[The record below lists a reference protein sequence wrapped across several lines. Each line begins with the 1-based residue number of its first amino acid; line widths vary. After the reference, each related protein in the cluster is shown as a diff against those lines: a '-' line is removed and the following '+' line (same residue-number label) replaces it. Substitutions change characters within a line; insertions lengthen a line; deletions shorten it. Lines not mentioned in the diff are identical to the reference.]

1 MRTPAIWTL
10 TGGGTRIAV
19 TNRGASWLSC
29 VLALP
34 GGATR
39 EVLLAHDKPQQYGTQ
54 PGYLGGIVGRYANRI
69 AGARLLSPQGQT
81 HALSANEGCT
91 QLHGGPDGFDKRD
104 WQMLSHDSGHV
115 RFRLD
120 SPAGDQGYPGH
131 LQAEVTYE
139 VGAKGSVTIR
149 FDTVVD
155 VPCPV
160 GLSSHGYFNLDGN
173 GDQAD
178 VLDHTLW
185 INAERY
191 LPVNVRMIPTGEFA
205 PVAGTPFDFSTPA
218 RLRDV
223 LKQQHPQGLA
233 GAIEVAAV
241 HTAAN
246 ASVIAGLGYTGILVA
261 FVARHNPWM
270 IPPVAL
276 LFGGFGA
283 AGSLLQRR
291 LGLPDAS
298 VLVLQ
303 GFAFVLILASEA
315 LRGRLLPAPRA
326 PDGATPTRRCRRP
339 PHEPAA
345 RPPESGLAPAWR
357 DSATRKGAPMTGSA
371 WLDLF
376 FAIVGGAIRVGTPF
390 LFVSLGECLTE
401 KSGRINLGLE
411 GVLVFSA
418 MAGFGAAYLSGS
430 PWLGVLAA
438 AGSGALLGLLHG
450 LVCSLPRVSD
460 IATGIALDAAGHRPG
475 LLPGQAADP
484 AAGAADSLPPAG
496 GVEHLA
502 AGAVRPVRQ
511 CACSRWAC

>member
-1 MRTPAIWTL
+1 MPTPAIWTL

-19 TNRGASWLSC
+19 TDRGASWLSC
-29 VLALP
+29 ELALP
-34 GGATR
+34 GGAKR

-104 WQMLSHDSGHV
+104 WQMLSHGPGHV
-115 RFRLD
+115 RFSLD

-139 VGAKGSVTIR
+139 VGADGSVTIR

-223 LKQQHPQGLA
+223 LKQQHPQLALGGGLDHCWPLSGACRDGAATAASLRSSDGLVSMQISTSYPALQCYSGNYLA
-233 GAIEVAAV
+233 GLPGR
-241 HTAAN
+241 H
-246 ASVIAGLGYTGILVA
+246 GRPL
-261 FVARHNPWM
+261 ARH
-270 IPPVAL
+270 A
-276 LFGGFGA
+276 
-283 AGSLLQRR
+283 
-291 LGLPDAS
+291 
-298 VLVLQ
+298 
-303 GFAFVLILASEA
+303 
-315 LRGRLLPAPRA
+315 
-326 PDGATPTRRCRRP
+326 
-339 PHEPAA
+339 
-345 RPPESGLAPAWR
+345 
-357 DSATRKGAPMTGSA
+357 
-371 WLDLF
+371 
-376 FAIVGGAIRVGTPF
+376 
-390 LFVSLGECLTE
+390 
-401 KSGRINLGLE
+401 
-411 GVLVFSA
+411 
-418 MAGFGAAYLSGS
+418 
-430 PWLGVLAA
+430 
-438 AGSGALLGLLHG
+438 
-450 LVCSLPRVSD
+450 
-460 IATGIALDAAGHRPG
+460 GIALEPEYFPDSPNHPEWPGPNPWQQPGERRSHFIRFEFAGVPT
-475 LLPGQAADP
+475 PSP
-484 AAGAADSLPPAG
+484 
-496 GVEHLA
+496 
-502 AGAVRPVRQ
+502 
-511 CACSRWAC
+511 